1 METLSIVMA
10 VYTLAKGIG
19 SWLQECAE
27 HEKTVKEIS
36 ETISQIQNILLPLKT
51 IRIDKPV
58 LDSVRS
64 IGDVLKRMK
73 DHLLVWQYKR
83 THRISSLLV
92 PSTAPGQLKRDAQQ
106 LNQQLVLLLTSLAIV
121 QYNRSQISSSPSSES
136 ESESS
141 VVARANRR
149 PATALDWVE
158 NRDVV
163 KFWRSYVG
171 EKVCRIDGSLF
182 ILHEENISGSIYLGT

>member
-1 METLSIVMA
+1 MRKLPTAAHMEALSIVMA
-10 VYTLAKGIG
+10 VYTLATGIG

-27 HEKTVKEIS
+27 HERTVKEIS

-64 IGDVLKRMK
+64 MGDTLKRTK
-73 DHLLVWQYKR
+73 EHLLVWQYKR

-92 PSTAPGQLKRDAQQ
+92 PSTALGQLKRDAQQ

-121 QYNRSQISSSPSSES
+121 QYNRSQRSSSPSSES
-136 ESESS
+136 ESESI
-141 VVARANRR
+141 VVAGGNRS
-149 PATALDWVE
+149 PVTALDWVE
-158 NRDVV
+158 NRDVI

-171 EKVCRIDGSLF
+171 EKVCQIDNSF
-182 ILHEENISGSIYLGT
+182 YSS